1 MIIGGGVD
9 LPEELLVAQ
18 ERGEVVF
25 LCGAGVSQRVGLPS
39 FHSLVQNVYTRLR
52 ETWQGHPAEL
62 DAMEPPPGSPL
73 ALDRAL
79 FALAKRLGGH
89 DPAARSR
96 AERRI
101 LEAVTAELAPRD
113 GELPAHR
120 DIARLSRDAEMRSRV
135 VTTNFDT
142 LFERAWPGG
151 AAPSRAGADL
161 PAPQTAD
168 FAGVLHLHGRIADDE
183 LGLGRTPLV
192 LNSAEF
198 GEAYLRSGWAAR
210 YVYDLARA
218 ATIVIVGY
226 GADDPPMRYILEVLT
241 ADRERYT
248 DLRPIYAFAP
258 SAPTPDARE
267 RTRAVW
273 DAKGATAITYDS
285 VRPDDHDALY
295 GAIAEWAELSDNP
308 AGWRRAEA
316 ERILSQEPDSAS
328 DDDWNRLRW
337 ILQSG
342 GGGQV
347 LADVNPAASWAQPL
361 GRAGLLA
368 TDKASPASWIHR
380 RMTDPEMPAAILT
393 DVPVDARTTA
403 MIDHGLAWRH
413 QDGPPLPPH
422 MAKAWRLILAASDR
436 PRHVRTT
443 RWHAATRALSRGDAS
458 LPVRREIVACLRP
471 TPRPEAPMRWP
482 GTPRDPD
489 ASPRLRDIL
498 GVRFGPS
505 QLGRLDEV
513 AGLLPRDSRA
523 GTLRAL
529 DAALQ
534 DALEDAVEYERPT
547 VATSDVRS
555 VARHRQDRHPDGF
568 YPIVRVAIDLWE
580 LFAGDDPDAARI
592 VAVGWRTSEHL
603 LLRRMWLHTLS
614 TPTIDGTAAAEGL
627 AAISDDDFWTN
638 DARRE
643 LMRLLVERWDD
654 LPPDARTATENRIVA
669 GIPAE
674 LLTLEGDILRDHTD
688 HQTFTRLERLIN
700 AGRTL
705 SQPTLDAL
713 ASIRARHPQWT
724 PGDGDRDDFGI
735 WSTGLMVTTGP
746 QGNPQLLAGVGPDD
760 LVARATEI
768 AERDRMR
775 QSDIWRSLCDA
786 EPMRAL
792 AALEAGIAAGRSEPY
807 EWRGLLHAAAQ
818 SEDPAVHA
826 AVAAAALLLQLPDG
840 TAHAVL
846 DLLLRRRE
854 ATGLSQ
860 AQLLALW
867 DRVFAELERAAEP
880 VSQDME
886 EDPVFRLLNEA
897 EGKIGT
903 VLLNELGRRRR
914 GHEQYPVP
922 RPFRTRIAR
931 LVAADGALGHL
942 GRASMMDGLIWF
954 HSVDPDWAQATLVSC
969 LSWQSPATAATCWKV
984 ALAGRIAPA
993 PLHNLLLLDLLETA
1007 RRPGVGREGQHLAG
1021 WLLLPPLWRQTGDAA
1036 DYAIGTQ
1043 DVRQAL
1049 TRGGDELRSAAAF
1062 WLVGALDELDG
1073 DPAQRWRQRV
1083 GPLLAETWP
1092 QEPALRSPEVSRTL
1106 ARLPALAG
1114 DAFPEAVDA
1123 VVPLI
1128 VPLDPWDAVMWLE
1141 FDDDGMHRF
1150 NDHPAAMLRLM
1161 EALFNPANPPG
1172 ELAAMLQRIAAAAPE
1187 LEDGPTFRKLL
1198 GWARARGG

>member
-9 LPEELLVAQ
+9 LPEELLAAQ
-18 ERGEVVF
+18 ERGEVVL

-39 FHSLVQNVYTRLR
+39 FHSLVRNIYARLR
-52 ETWQGHPAEL
+52 ETWQGHPAEV
-62 DAMEPPPGSPL
+62 DAMEPPLGSPL

-79 FALAKRLGGH
+79 FALAKRLGDH

-101 LEAVTAELAPRD
+101 LEAVTAELAPRR
-113 GELPAHR
+113 GELDAHR

-151 AAPSRAGADL
+151 GAPSRAGADL

-168 FAGVLHLHGRIADDE
+168 FAGVLHLHGRIADDA

-210 YVYDLARA
+210 YIYDLARA

-248 DLRPIYAFAP
+248 DLKPIYALAP
-258 SAPTPDARE
+258 SAPTSDARE

-273 DAKGATAITYDS
+273 NAKGATAITYDS
-285 VRPDDHDALY
+285 IRPDDHDALY
-295 GAIAEWAELSDNP
+295 GAIAQWADLADNP

-316 ERILSQEPDSAS
+316 ERILSQDPDTAS
-328 DDDWNRLRW
+328 HDDWNRLRW
-337 ILQSG
+337 IFQAG
-342 GGGQV
+342 GGGQL
-347 LADVNPAASWAQPL
+347 LADANPAASWAQPL

-368 TDKASPASWIHR
+368 AEKASPASWIHR
-380 RMTDPEMPAAILT
+380 RMTDPEMPAAILA
-393 DVPVDARTTA
+393 DVPVDPRTVA
-403 MIDHGLAWRH
+403 MIEHGLTWRH
-413 QDGPPLPPH
+413 QDEPPLPPH
-422 MAKAWRLILAASDR
+422 MAKAWRLILAAADR

-443 RWHAATRALSRGDAS
+443 RWHAATRALGRGDAS

-471 TPRPEAPMRWP
+471 TARPEAPMRWP
-482 GTPRDPD
+482 GMPRDPD
-489 ASPRLRDIL
+489 ASPRLRDVL

-505 QLGRLDEV
+505 QLSRLDEV
-513 AGLLPRDSRA
+513 AGLLPPDARA

-547 VATSDVRS
+547 AATSDVRS
-555 VARHRQDRHPDGF
+555 VARHRQDRHPDGY
-568 YPIVRVAIDLWE
+568 YPIVRVAIDLWA
-580 LFAGDDPDAARI
+580 LFADNDPDVARA
-592 VAVGWRTSEHL
+592 VATRWRTSEHL

-614 TPTIDGTAAAEGL
+614 TPTVDGAAVAEGL
-627 AAISDDDFWTN
+627 AAVTDDDFWTN

-654 LPPDARTATENRIVA
+654 LTPDARAAVEARIVA
-669 GIPAE
+669 GIPPE

-705 SQPTLDAL
+705 TQPTLDAL
-713 ASIRARHPQWT
+713 AAIRARHPQWI

-735 WSTGLMVTTGP
+735 WSSGAMVTTGP
-746 QGNPQLLAGVGPDD
+746 QGNPQLLDGVGPDD

-775 QSDIWRSLCDA
+775 QSDIWRSLCNA

-792 AALEAGIAAGRSEPY
+792 AALEAGIAAGRAEPY
-807 EWRGLLHAAAQ
+807 EWRGLLHAAVQ

-826 AVAAAALLLQLPDG
+826 AVAAAALRHQFPDG

-846 DLLLRRRE
+846 DLLLSHPE
-854 ATGLSQ
+854 TTGLSQ
-860 AQLLALW
+860 TQLLALW
-867 DRVFAELERAAEP
+867 DRVFAELGRAAEP
-880 VSQDME
+880 VSQDMHN
-886 EDPVFRLLNEA
+886 DPVFRLLNEA

-903 VLLNELGRRRR
+903 ILLNELGRRRR
-914 GHEQYPVP
+914 ASEQDPVP
-922 RPFRTRIAR
+922 RPFKTRIER
-931 LVAADGALGHL
+931 LVVAEGALGHL
-942 GRASMMDGLIWF
+942 GRASMMDGLTWF
-954 HSVDPDWAQATLVSC
+954 HSVEPDWSRATLVPS
-969 LSWQSPATAATCWKV
+969 LSWQSASTANACWRV
-984 ALAGRIAPA
+984 VLAGRIAPA
-993 PLHNLLLLDLLETA
+993 SLHNLLLPDLLETA
-1007 RRPGVGREGQHLAG
+1007 RRPGVSREGQHLAG
-1021 WLLLPPLWRQTGDAA
+1021 WLLLPLLWRQTGDAA
-1036 DYAIGTQ
+1036 DYAIGAQ

-1049 TRGGDELRSAAAF
+1049 TRGGDDLSSAAAF
-1062 WLVGALDELDG
+1062 WLVGALEELED
-1073 DPAQRWRQRV
+1073 DAAQRWRERV

-1092 QEPALRSPEVSRTL
+1092 QESALRSPEVSQTL

-1114 DAFPEAVDA
+1114 DAFPEAVDS
-1123 VVPLI
+1123 VVPLV
-1128 VPLDPWDAVMWLE
+1128 VPLEPWDAVMWLE

-1150 NDHPAAMLRLM
+1150 DDHPAAMLQLM
-1161 EALFNPANPPG
+1161 EALFNPASPPA
-1172 ELAAMLQRIAAAAPE
+1172 ELTAMLQRIAAASPE
-1187 LEDGPTFRKLL
+1187 LENGATYRKLL